1 MVSSYEGEF
10 HFPMSTTN
18 LDDVYEVVHSQTDT
32 MFGSAVPGERTR
44 IVELICDDCDRNY
57 HRLAGKTFY
66 IDFQINDEE
75 N

>member
-18 LDDVYEVVHSQTDT
+18 LDDVYEVVFSQTDT
-32 MFGSAVPGERTR
+32 QFGSAISGERTR
-44 IVELICDDCDRNY
+44 IVNLILDECDRNY

-66 IDFQINDEE
+66 IDFQINEE
-75 N
+75 DN